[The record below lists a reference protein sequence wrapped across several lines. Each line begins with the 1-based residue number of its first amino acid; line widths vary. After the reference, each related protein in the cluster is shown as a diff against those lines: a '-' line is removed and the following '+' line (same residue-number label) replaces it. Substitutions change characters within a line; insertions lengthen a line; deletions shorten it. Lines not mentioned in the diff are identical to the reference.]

1 MKFTKERTR
10 RFEEAYL
17 TLTTAASLLE
27 DRNLEWSADFEIV
40 REPLAKLLRYNA
52 PMGDYA
58 NKDVLRIAD
67 RLTEDEFDIT
77 L

>member
-1 MKFTKERTR
+1 MKFTQSRTK

-17 TLTTAASLLE
+17 TITTAASLLE
-27 DRNLEWSADFEIV
+27 DRNLEWSADFDSV

-58 NKDVLRIAD
+58 NKHVLEIAD
-67 RLTEDEFDIT
+67 RLTEEEFDVTI
-77 L
+77 